1 MEEET
6 SSFVMNLRIALQSK
20 DDNAFDDAFKTQDE
34 NLISFAVQ

>member
-20 DDNAFDDAFKTQDE
+20 EENAFDEIFKSQEEET
-34 NLISFAVQ
+34 IAFAVQ